1 MSSAPSTA
9 RSLLTMVATFCSGA
23 AGRSSGQRI
32 STIRS
37 TVTRPGRS
45 TASSLS
51 SVRDF
56 RLPISPSVSWTPSR
70 TTLNVPARN
79 SSAVAVPLTDPA
91 GPDLPT
97 CTSYRRRSR
106 RASGGSAAT
115 RAVAGLSGLSPGR
128 HALTVA
134 PDEPA
139 QDLRRPG
146 DVAADGPRLD
156 LVGLVRVEV
165 PGVLVD
171 LDPGAQAGHVEFG
184 VELGRVDVGADPE
197 RLHRAGS
204 RTGQQDGVAGQAAD
218 RLLVAGEGLEGRGQ
232 LAEQRI
238 SLARRGQ
245 RDLHGPDRLAEA
257 PVDQRVLVTAE
268 RPDAITGP
276 EEREVRA
283 HHLVEQAG
291 QIRLDPPLHR
301 RLELLRVGVVE
312 RPAAEYD
319 PRPVA
324 QVDLAERVLLQPE
337 AAQLA
342 FAESGQGQERVVL
355 VVSRRVLGADG
366 QQQEWL
372 HPTTL
377 VRWRACRSQL
387 PQPAAD

>member
-1 MSSAPSTA
+1 MRSAPSTA

-23 AGRSSGQRI
+23 AGRLSGHRI

-37 TVTRPGRS
+37 TVTRPRRS

-56 RLPISPSVSWTPSR
+56 RLPISPSVSRAPAR
-70 TTLNVPARN
+70 TTLNVPARR
-79 SSAVAVPLTDPA
+79 SSTCAPLADPA
-91 GPDLPT
+91 EPDLPT
-97 CTSYRRRSR
+97 CTSYRWPAR

-115 RAVAGLSGLSPGR
+115 RAVAGLSGLSPVGQV
-128 HALTVA
+128 LTVA
-134 PDEPA
+134 PDERA

-245 RDLHGPDRLAEA
+245 RDL
-257 PVDQRVLVTAE
+257 
-268 RPDAITGP
+268 
-276 EEREVRA
+276 
-283 HHLVEQAG
+283 
-291 QIRLDPPLHR
+291 
-301 RLELLRVGVVE
+301 
-312 RPAAEYD
+312 
-319 PRPVA
+319 
-324 QVDLAERVLLQPE
+324 
-337 AAQLA
+337 
-342 FAESGQGQERVVL
+342 
-355 VVSRRVLGADG
+355 
-366 QQQEWL
+366 
-372 HPTTL
+372 
-377 VRWRACRSQL
+377 
-387 PQPAAD
+387 

>member
-9 RSLLTMVATFCSGA
+9 RSRLTMIATFCSGD

-79 SSAVAVPLTDPA
+79 SSTVAVPLTDPA

-106 RASGGSAAT
+106 RASGGSAAPGGSAST
-115 RAVAGLSGLSPGR
+115 RPVAGLSDLSPGR

-139 QDLRRPG
+139 QDRRRPG
-146 DVAADGPRLD
+146 DIAAGGPRLD

-165 PGVLVD
+165 AGVLVD
-171 LDPGAQAGHVEFG
+171 PDPGVQAGHVEFG
-184 VELGRVDVGADPE
+184 VKLRRVDVGADPE
-197 RLHRAGS
+197 RLHRAAS
-204 RTGQQDGVAGQAAD
+204 RTGQQDGVPGQFAH
-218 RLLVAGEGLEGRGQ
+218 RFLVTGEGLECRGQ

-238 SLARRGQ
+238 LSARRGQ
-245 RDLHGPDRLAEA
+245 RDLDGADRFGEA
-257 PVDQRVLVTAE
+257 PVDHGALVGGGP
-268 RPDAITGP
+268 PDAVTGP
-276 EEREVRA
+276 
-283 HHLVEQAG
+283 
-291 QIRLDPPLHR
+291 
-301 RLELLRVGVVE
+301 
-312 RPAAEYD
+312 
-319 PRPVA
+319 
-324 QVDLAERVLLQPE
+324 
-337 AAQLA
+337 
-342 FAESGQGQERVVL
+342 
-355 VVSRRVLGADG
+355 
-366 QQQEWL
+366 
-372 HPTTL
+372 
-377 VRWRACRSQL
+377 
-387 PQPAAD
+387 

>member
-79 SSAVAVPLTDPA
+79 CSAVAVPLTDPA

-115 RAVAGLSGLSPGR
+115 RAVAGLSGLSRGQR
-128 HALTVA
+128 GLTVA

-139 QDLRRPG
+139 QDRRRPG
-146 DVAADGPRLD
+146 DVAAGGSRHDP
-156 LVGLVRVEV
+156 VGLVGFEV
-165 PGVLVD
+165 ASVLVD
-171 LDPGAQAGHVEFG
+171 LDPGAQAGHVELG
-184 VELGRVDVGADPE
+184 VELGRVDVAADPE
-197 RLHRAGS
+197 RLHRAAS
-204 RTGQQDGVAGQAAD
+204 RTGQQDGPAGLAACGGGAGLAACGGGAGLAACGGGPGQVAD
-218 RLLVAGEGLEGRGQ
+218 RLLVAGEGLKGRGQ

-238 SLARRGQ
+238 PPARRSQ
-245 RDLHGPDRLAEA
+245 RDLDGADRLGEA
-257 PVDQRVLVTAE
+257 PVDHRALVTAE
-268 RPDAITGP
+268 R
-276 EEREVRA
+276 
-283 HHLVEQAG
+283 
-291 QIRLDPPLHR
+291 
-301 RLELLRVGVVE
+301 
-312 RPAAEYD
+312 
-319 PRPVA
+319 
-324 QVDLAERVLLQPE
+324 
-337 AAQLA
+337 
-342 FAESGQGQERVVL
+342 
-355 VVSRRVLGADG
+355 
-366 QQQEWL
+366 
-372 HPTTL
+372 
-377 VRWRACRSQL
+377 
-387 PQPAAD
+387 